1 MLLFYLQMYNVY
13 MFIIAQDNEIRES
26 LHDSFH
32 LTPCLAEAIKTH
44 AGVPGDHFTAEVR
57 IAFRIVLK
65 PMFLHYK
72 NILIIFLYL
81 FANMLCNLENMPTDL
96 IHVLERKKIQ
106 K

>member
-1 MLLFYLQMYNVY
+1 

-32 LTPCLAEAIKTH
+32 LTPCLADVIKTH
-44 AGVPGDHFTAEVR
+44 AGVPGDHFTTEVH
-57 IAFRIVLK
+57 IAFRSVLK

-81 FANMLCNLENMPTDL
+81 FANLLCNLENMQTHL
-96 IHVLERKKIQ
+96 IHVLERK
-106 K
+106 